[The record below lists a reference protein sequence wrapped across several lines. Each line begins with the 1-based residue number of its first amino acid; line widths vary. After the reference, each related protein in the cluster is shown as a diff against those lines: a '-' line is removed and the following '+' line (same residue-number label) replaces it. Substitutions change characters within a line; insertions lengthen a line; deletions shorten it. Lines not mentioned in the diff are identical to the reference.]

1 MFVVGMGLQMVA
13 NGVVRPHWRFLG
25 ISSNVLF
32 LEGEGKIGSRL
43 SLCVC
48 VCVCDCFRES
58 GRENGHRYLILH
70 VIICMLMC
78 IYIYILT

>member
-32 LEGEGKIGSRL
+32 LEGEEKIGSRL

-48 VCVCDCFRES
+48 VCVCVFVSERVGERM
-58 GRENGHRYLILH
+58 G
-70 VIICMLMC
+70 
-78 IYIYILT
+78 IYICFCM